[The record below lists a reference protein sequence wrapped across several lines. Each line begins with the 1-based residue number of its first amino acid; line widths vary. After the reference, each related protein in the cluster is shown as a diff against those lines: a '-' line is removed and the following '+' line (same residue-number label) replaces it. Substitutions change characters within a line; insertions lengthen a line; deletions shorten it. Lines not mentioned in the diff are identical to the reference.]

1 MQMKQM
7 KILFKSMSLSIG
19 LGIVVALR
27 LALKPVSLLD
37 KGLRLSGKWMLSQW
51 VIR

>member
-19 LGIVVALR
+19 LGVHKVL
-27 LALKPVSLLD
+27 PTPF
-37 KGLRLSGKWMLSQW
+37 
-51 VIR
+51 